1 MTTRLPVGIRVLAAV
16 AFSFVFVPLVSL
28 LWRVPWSRL
37 ADLLTTETITDAL
50 LLSILSSVAAALL
63 ALLLGVPLALQLSRM
78 AGLMASTVRAIVI
91 LPMIL
96 PPVVGGAALL
106 FAFGRKGVIGSLV
119 EDLLGLVFPY
129 TVSGVVLANTFV
141 ALPFVVITVEGA
153 LRALDP
159 RYELAASS
167 LGAHRSRLTF
177 RVVLPM
183 VKPALIAGGVIAWA
197 RALGEFGATIT
208 FAGNIQGKTQTLPL
222 AVFVALESDREA
234 ALAMSVVLM
243 SVSLIVLISLRDRWW
258 PVR

>member
-1 MTTRLPVGIRVLAAV
+1 MNRLPIGVRILAVL
-16 AFSFVFVPLVSL
+16 SFGFVSLPLLSL
-28 LWRVPWSRL
+28 LWRVPWPRL
-37 ADLLTTETITDAL
+37 WTLVASDTVTDAL
-50 LLSILSSVAAALL
+50 FLSLTSSVLAALL
-63 ALLLGVPLALQLSRM
+63 ALALGVPLALQLSKM
-78 AGLMASTVRAIVI
+78 SGFAASIARAVVV

-106 FAFGRKGVIGSLV
+106 FAFGRNGLVGSLV
-119 EDLLGLVFPY
+119 ADVSGVVLPY
-129 TVSGVVLANTFV
+129 SISGVVLANTFV

-153 LRALDP
+153 LRAIDP
-159 RYELAASS
+159 RYALAASTLRANS
-167 LGAHRSRLTF
+167 SAITF

-183 VKPALIAGGVIAWA
+183 VRPAVIAGGFIAWA

-234 ALAMSVVLM
+234 ALAMSVLLI
-243 SVSLIVLISLRDRWW
+243 SVSLIVLVSLRERWW